1 MAVQIDE
8 KTEITVPLKTLISV
22 VSALL
27 VASWYVFNTQN
38 KIADLEHSQKLAD
51 ERFVSYTK
59 QPGREK
65 MEVELLKKD
74 LEYLRKEVTDLKQ
87 KASGAK

>member
-22 VSALL
+22 VGFIV
-27 VASWYVFNTQN
+27 VASWYVSATQN
-38 KIADLEHSQKLAD
+38 KIADLEHTVKLAD

-59 QPGREK
+59 QPGRNTTD
-65 MEVELLKKD
+65 VELLRKD
-74 LEYLRKEVTDLKQ
+74 VEYLQKEIAELKKQ
-87 KASGAK
+87 GR

>member
-22 VSALL
+22 VGFIV
-27 VASWYVFNTQN
+27 VASWYVSATQN
-38 KIADLEHSQKLAD
+38 KIADLEHTVKLAD

-59 QPGREK
+59 QPGRNTTD
-65 MEVELLKKD
+65 VELLRKDVEYMQKEIAELKKQG
-74 LEYLRKEVTDLKQ
+74 R
-87 KASGAK
+87 

>member
-22 VSALL
+22 VSAI
-27 VASWYVFNTQN
+27 VVSSWYVFTTQN

-51 ERFVSYTK
+51 ERFVNYTK

-74 LEYLRKEVTDLKQ
+74 LGYLQQEVNELKRKGK
-87 KASGAK
+87 

>member
-27 VASWYVFNTQN
+27 VASWYVFATQN
-38 KIADLEHSQKLAD
+38 KIADLEHAQKIAD

-59 QPGREK
+59 QPGRNTVD
-65 MEVELLKKD
+65 VELLRKD
-74 LEYLRKEVTDLKQ
+74 FEYLLKEVNDLKN
-87 KASGAK
+87 KGK